1 METHGHASRKFR
13 QEGVTLTDCS
23 RTFIVT
29 FPEQQEPPRN
39 IWYTLD
45 EALDL
50 LASLEDSRDVL
61 IDTGHLLVV
70 VDLEHQIRRLNR
82 RLDFNEPE
90 EDLDED

>member
-1 METHGHASRKFR
+1 M
-13 QEGVTLTDCS
+13 
-23 RTFIVT
+23 T

-61 IDTGHLLVV
+61 IDMGHLPVV
-70 VDLEHQIRRLNR
+70 IGLEHQIRRLSR
-82 RLDFNEPE
+82 RLDFDEPE
-90 EDLDED
+90 EDRHED